1 MKKLTEL
8 ISGSSLRTKSI
19 AACFIVQA
27 IMLSVLI
34 YSNFQVMKNSLNEQF
49 NLHIEEDIRLY
60 KAALINSMAA
70 MDLSAL
76 QSIVENIVQ
85 SERILYLIVVDPY
98 DQTLVSTGW
107 PAGKKLPPPDNIL
120 VPLRHTDKVLN
131 LRFPIN
137 IAKQELGYLYLGF
150 DLVFYFVA
158 KQKMLIRGISIA
170 FIEIIATF
178 FVIALIM
185 FFMTRRL
192 EILASASR
200 EISKGDLATRVFI
213 DGKDEIAQLATDF
226 NQMALA
232 IEQHVKKITEEKIKS
247 KIYFDVAAVMML
259 AINSK
264 QQVTMIN
271 KKGCEI
277 LGYNENEIIGKNWS
291 DHFVPEHF
299 RRDVKTVIS
308 KLIVGNT
315 RIEKHYETP
324 ILTKKGEE
332 RLIVWRNNYITDD
345 SGAIVSIIAS
355 GDDITEA
362 KQAEKDLKVVNKQL
376 LHAEKLSAVGSLA
389 ASIAH
394 EFNNPL
400 QGIMGIIKGVARR
413 NDLGKEDQ
421 ELMTMATDECNRM
434 RDLIKNLQD
443 FNRPSSGKITSVD
456 IHTTINTLLVLI
468 RKEYESK
475 DIIVMTNLSEN
486 MPLIEVVADQIKQ
499 VLLNLLNNAIYA
511 CDNSGIITIETEA
524 HEKEVCIKIHD
535 TGSGIKSENLGHIF
549 EPFFTTKPELKG
561 TGLGLSISYGI
572 IKKHKG
578 KIVVDS
584 ELGEGT
590 TFTIKLPNE
599 GGINV

>member
-49 NLHIEEDIRLY
+49 NLHIQEDIRLY

-76 QSIVENIVQ
+76 QSTVENIVQ
-85 SERILYLIVVDPY
+85 SERILYLVVVDPY

-107 PAGKKLPPPDNIL
+107 PAGIKLPPPDNIL

-131 LRFPIN
+131 LKFPIN
-137 IAKQELGYLYLGF
+137 IATQELAYLYLGF
-150 DLVFYFVA
+150 DLKFYFVA
-158 KQKMLIRGISIA
+158 KQKMLFRGISIA

-200 EISKGDLATRVFI
+200 KISKGDLATRVFI

-232 IEQHVKKITEEKIKS
+232 IEQHIKKITEEKIKS

-264 QQVTMIN
+264 QQVLMIN

-315 RIEKHYETP
+315 HVEKYYETP

-332 RLIVWRNNYITDD
+332 RLIAWRNNYITDD
-345 SGAIVSIIAS
+345 NGAIVSIIAS

-362 KQAEKDLKVVNKQL
+362 KQAEKDLKNVNKQL

-413 NDLGKEDQ
+413 NDLGKEDI

-443 FNRPSSGKITSVD
+443 FNRPSSGEITPVD

-511 CDNSGIITIETEA
+511 CDNGGIITIETEA
-524 HEKEVCIKIHD
+524 HEKTVCIKIHD
-535 TGSGIKSENLGHIF
+535 TGSGIKSENIGHIF
-549 EPFFTTKPELKG
+549 EPFFTTKPDLKG

-590 TFTIKLPNE
+590 TFTITLPNE
-599 GGINV
+599 GDSNV